1 MAKVTAPLFSFT
13 ASGKIGDAMVFFGWK
28 GLACVRQFIIP
39 SNPQTALQG
48 DQRIILGGTG
58 RGVGKVDVGSEFH
71 QQLIDLALIPSGQT
85 KQSFLVKYIVDNYLA
100 TATAYAAELA
110 AYTGHTAYTSFQAS
124 ALDLELTAFDLP
136 YATIAPYQRG
146 LGLFELAKTAI
157 ALGFTGSP
165 YNQALSTWTTTDVT
179 MLASDMTAF

>member
-39 SNPQTALQG
+39 ANPQTATQG
-48 DQRIILGGTG
+48 NQRLILGGTG
-58 RGVGKVDVGSEFH
+58 RGVGKVHPSSEYH

-100 TATAYAAELA
+100 TATAYTAELA

-124 ALDLELTAFDLP
+124 ALDLGLTAFSLP
-136 YATIAPYQRG
+136 YDTLGEYQRG
-146 LGLFELAKTAI
+146 LALFELAKTAI

-165 YNQALSTWTTTDVT
+165 YNEALTTWTTANVT
-179 MLASDMTAF
+179 LLASDMTTF